1 MKLAFVGPPAVGKDA
16 IANYIEQKYNITHIS
31 SGDIIRDYVK
41 SNNLGELTRENLQK
55 VGNAL
60 RAEKGGDVLVRIAFE
75 KAQGDLIISG
85 LRAIGE
91 VETFKK
97 LGGIVISISAPL
109 ETRYEFA
116 KVRRRI
122 SDNVTFEEFKEIE
135 ESEKTNTDENGQN
148 VDKVVSMAD
157 YEIVNNG
164 SLEDLFIKCDELIL
178 KLKNEKIS

>member
-16 IANYIEQKYNITHIS
+16 LANYIEQKYKIKHIS
-31 SGDIIRDYVK
+31 SGDIIRKYVK
-41 SNNLGELTRENLQK
+41 DNNLGDLTRENLQK

-60 RAEKGGDVLVRIAFE
+60 RAEQGADVLVRIAFE
-75 KAQGDLIISG
+75 ETTDDLIVSG

-97 LGGIVISISAPL
+97 LGGIVVSITAPL

-122 SDNVTFEEFKEIE
+122 SDSVSFEEFKKIE
-135 ESEKTNTDENGQN
+135 GSERVSTDENGQN
-148 VDKVVSMAD
+148 VDMVVSMAD
-157 YEIVNNG
+157 IELVNDG
-164 SLEDLFIKCDELIL
+164 SLEELFIKCDEVIL
-178 KLKNEKIS
+178 KLKNEKLS